1 VRTAVGLSAAAV
13 AVAAPALV
21 LSFLE
26 GDGIAPASSL
36 RVALLSARAVATAL
50 VLTGGAAYLAHA
62 YATLE
67 RSRGALALCWIGAVA
82 CSAILIAPAI
92 VAGLDG
98 TSLARVL
105 VSAWSRWCWAVA
117 AVLGTDLVAAGAML
131 AAATRQLTPEIADPV
146 TTSSRHLS
154 LGLAALQVAVESPA
168 PPPHPTSIPDP
179 VTYACPAGCGRSF
192 DTLDRARGHLAQCPK
207 RRAER
212 TAAKAAAQ
220 LPSQSPTF
228 LEEEKH

>member
-1 VRTAVGLSAAAV
+1 MKAAGSLSAAAI

-26 GDGIAPASSL
+26 GDGIAPASSW
-36 RVALLSARAVATAL
+36 RVALLTARAIATAL

-62 YATLE
+62 YSASQTA
-67 RSRGALALCWIGAVA
+67 RRALAVCWIGAVA

-105 VSAWSRWCWAVA
+105 VSSWSRWCWAIA

-131 AAATRQLTPEIADPV
+131 AAATSGAKPEAAHPV
-146 TTSSRHLS
+146 TLSAGHLS
-154 LGLAALQVAVESPA
+154 LGLAALQVEA
-168 PPPHPTSIPDP
+168 PPPSARPQSTLSPDP
-179 VTYACPAGCGRSF
+179 VSYPCPAGCGRSF
-192 DTLDRARGHLAQCPK
+192 DTLDRARGHLAQCPTRK
-207 RRAER
+207 AKKTAEKEL
-212 TAAKAAAQ
+212 AA
-220 LPSQSPTF
+220 
-228 LEEEKH
+228 